1 MNKLDTL
8 LSLARKVLP
17 KCYPWGERLLCL
29 DVAIMLIILKCLK
42 CSYSVPVVV
51 VQLREFDLHHDIPK
65 FLKRVLTFSLPNT
78 WQWLLMS
85 GFPGVDLKSECL
97 VSQKLCN
104 KLNVQNDLRPEVSRI
119 DLTVYSLTSPVL
131 HRDNKQQIASH
142 LERVPYALPS
152 VL

>member
-17 KCYPWGERLLCL
+17 KCYPWGQRLLCL

-85 GFPGVDLKSECL
+85 GFPGDDLKSECP
-97 VSQKLCN
+97 VSQKLC
-104 KLNVQNDLRPEVSRI
+104 NVQNDLRPEVSRI
-119 DLTVYSLTSPVL
+119 DLTLYSLTFPVL
-131 HRDNKQQIASH
+131 HRDNKQKSCHTKRGYPTLSAIGSSH
-142 LERVPYALPS
+142 
-152 VL
+152 